1 MSVIASYSKVWALG
15 HREIEGIFDGPVVV
29 QEKIDGS
36 QISFVVLQDGLHI
49 RSKGKEL
56 VLDEPEKMFR
66 KAVDNITERFK
77 DRLLSPTWIYRGEY
91 LELPKHN
98 TLAYDRVPLGNIV
111 LFDVETSP
119 GYFLSPDNLKEEADS
134 LGFECVP
141 LLADAIEI
149 TSADDVKDFL
159 EIQSALGGQKVEGV
173 VVKNY
178 NQFTRDGKLMCGK
191 YVSEKF
197 KEIHGG
203 EWRKN
208 NPPSKDVTNK
218 IIDTYRTPARWEKS
232 IQHLAERGELTN
244 EPKDIGL
251 LMREVNKDIL
261 EECGDEIREILF
273 KHYWK
278 AISRGLT
285 RGLPEWYKE
294 RLLESAFEE
303 SDNV

>member
-1 MSVIASYSKVWALG
+1 MAMISSYSKVWALG
-15 HREIEGIFDGPVVV
+15 HREIEGIFEDNVIV

-36 QISFVVLQDGLHI
+36 QFSFGIIDDVLYM
-49 RSKGKEL
+49 RSRGKEL
-56 VLDEPEKMFR
+56 ILDTPEKMFEI
-66 KAVDNITERFK
+66 AVQEVMERWP
-77 DRLLSPTWIYRGEY
+77 LLTPGYIYRGEY
-91 LELPKHN
+91 LQTPKHN
-98 TLAYDRVPLGNIV
+98 TLAYDRVPLGHIM
-111 LFDVETSP
+111 LFDVMTGTEYYMNPTA
-119 GYFLSPDNLKEEADS
+119 LAAEAAR

-141 LLADAIEI
+141 LLAEDIRI
-149 TSADDVKDFL
+149 WSADDVKDFL
-159 EIQSALGGQKVEGV
+159 EMPSVLGGQKVEGV

-178 NQFTRDGKLMCGK
+178 TRFTRDGKLMCGK

-208 NPPSKDVTNK
+208 NPSSKDITSK
-218 IIDTYRTPARWEKS
+218 IIETYQTPARWEKS
-232 IQHLAERGELTN
+232 IQHLEERGELQN
-244 EPKDIGL
+244 APQDIGP
-251 LMREVNKDIL
+251 LMKEVNMDIL
-261 EECGDEIREILF
+261 EECGEEIKEILF